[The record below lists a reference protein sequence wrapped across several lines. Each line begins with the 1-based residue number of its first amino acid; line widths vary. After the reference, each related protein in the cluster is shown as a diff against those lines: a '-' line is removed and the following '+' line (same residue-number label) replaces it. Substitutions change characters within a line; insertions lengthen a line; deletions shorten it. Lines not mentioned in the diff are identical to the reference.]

1 MLAIRTASSSSIR
14 CRAGLTLAHHVDL
27 LESSGGESSRPR
39 HNHHCRRNVS
49 SSSSQC
55 KAANGQVRTKKSP
68 TPRTRAAV
76 LKAQAFAKDLK
87 NASYAGTAENPLKP
101 LAPPKSHDNPPQIS
115 SDPDN
120 PTEIFFAEYDG
131 TIQGQL
137 ERILENPPFQ
147 EELDEPDEDFTM
159 EIGKR
164 RRKKKSKAET
174 YRTRYKE
181 AFARINGSFIVGQL
195 RAITT
200 ADSRTTKPIL
210 IQKLMARAGW
220 PVPEPKKKEVV
231 KAPTITKCEST
242 SDLNQMRGIMALL
255 TLSSQPAG

>member
-1 MLAIRTASSSSIR
+1 MLAIRTASSSTIR
-14 CRAGLTLAHHVDL
+14 YRATYSLAHHADIF
-27 LESSGGESSRPR
+27 ESSSGEPSRPR
-39 HNHHCRRNVS
+39 QSHQCRRNIS
-49 SSSSQC
+49 SSSTQC
-55 KAANGQVRTKKSP
+55 KATNAQVRPKKAPSS
-68 TPRTRAAV
+68 RTRAAV

-101 LAPPKSHDNPPQIS
+101 LAPPKSHDYPPQIS

-120 PTEIFFAEYDG
+120 PTEILFSEYDG
-131 TIQGQL
+131 TVQGQL
-137 ERILENPPFQ
+137 ERILDNPPYQ

-164 RRKKKSKAET
+164 RKKKSKAET
-174 YRTRYKE
+174 YRKRYKE

-210 IQKLMARAGW
+210 IQKLMAMAGW

-231 KAPTITKCEST
+231 KAPTITK
-242 SDLNQMRGIMALL
+242 G
-255 TLSSQPAG
+255 SSSSMIDPWERFEVLHADV